1 MVVQHNM
8 QAMNANRMLNV
19 TTSTQAKA
27 TEKLSSG
34 YKINRAADDAAGLT
48 ISEKM
53 RKQIKGLDRASTN
66 AEDGVSAVQTAEGAL
81 TEVHSM
87 LQRMN
92 ELAVQASNGT
102 NSESDRSAI
111 QDEIDQ
117 LTTEIDRVAETTK
130 FNETYLLKGNTAGT
144 SSDINVAAHD
154 AGLAGKL
161 TENGNGKSTFKL
173 DKALEDGSKV
183 TIAGKEYTIGQ
194 GKSKDS
200 YDSVANVGN
209 KLLSAGDSVTVGTT
223 TKTLTDNVSIASA
236 TTHTYVDGD
245 TVTTQDGKTYTYVAA
260 DTKWKLNGQD
270 ADAEGKAALTAAG
283 STITLAAG
291 GTHTVVAAL
300 DKGEVSSFGLGDKK
314 ASTVAAAT
322 SDGNT
327 AITIAAGTSSVKVG
341 GKEIAAVD
349 AGFPA
354 DSFSNIK
361 DGIMGSAAGKD
372 VTISDIKGGGTKT
385 YQIVENSEDEDAE
398 NNHLTRESIIA
409 KIKEGDQ
416 VTYVDKA
423 GGTKKFTAAG
433 VEPVKENTI
442 TADAA
447 YKLIANELTKASSIG
462 TDAGKEAKVVD
473 KGNGIFEIQQGK
485 VDVKDA
491 LSFSLHVGADADMTN
506 KINVDIETMSA
517 AGLGIKGLNVKDDTG
532 IAATYAIDAIADA
545 VAKVSSQRSA
555 LGAVQNRLEHTIANV
570 DNVVENTTSAES
582 RIRDTDMAETMVEY
596 SKNNIL
602 AQAGQS
608 MLAQANQANQGVLSL
623 LQ

>member
-66 AEDGVSAVQTAEGAL
+66 AEDGVSSVQTAEGAL

-111 QDEIDQ
+111 QDEISQ
-117 LTTEIDRVAETTK
+117 LTTEIDRVSETTK
-130 FNETYLLKGNTAGT
+130 FNETYLLKGDANGGTTQNT
-144 SSDINVAAHD
+144 IKAHD

-161 TENGNGKSTFKL
+161 TGVGTGSATFTAN
-173 DKALEDGSKV
+173 ALTNGSKV
-183 TIAGKEYTIGQ
+183 TIAGKEYTIDTAAATNPSIEGLTDDEAQ
-194 GKSKDS
+194 AFGKKEVDQAGTKAKTEL
-200 YDSVANVGN
+200 DTANW
-209 KLLSAGDSVTVGTT
+209 KAGDSIKV
-223 TKTLTDNVSIASA
+223 N
-236 TTHTYVDGD
+236 
-245 TVTTQDGKTYTYVAA
+245 GKTYTQAANNDLDALVASLNNDFTADGIKFTAKKNGTKLVIEANEVAA
-260 DTKWKLNGQD
+260 QAAVKIEAATVNG
-270 ADAEGKAALTAAG
+270 ADKGAQVGTPGTDNTYKYTAYTTADDLK
-283 STITLAAG
+283 TDLAAG
-291 GTHTVVAAL
+291 NDIYSGNLDTKVDTSLSDKINVADAYKL
-300 DKGEVSSFGLGDKK
+300 MTKELETASNIGADDDKK
-314 ASTVAAAT
+314 AS
-322 SDGNT
+322 
-327 AITIAAGTSSVKVG
+327 
-341 GKEIAAVD
+341 
-349 AGFPA
+349 
-354 DSFSNIK
+354 
-361 DGIMGSAAGKD
+361 
-372 VTISDIKGGGTKT
+372 VT
-385 YQIVENSEDEDAE
+385 
-398 NNHLTRESIIA
+398 NNH
-409 KIKEGDQ
+409 D
-416 VTYVDKA
+416 
-423 GGTKKFTAAG
+423 GTF
-433 VEPVKENTI
+433 TI
-442 TADAA
+442 T
-447 YKLIANELTKASSIG
+447 EGKAEVS
-462 TDAGKEAKVVD
+462 AK
-473 KGNGIFEIQQGK
+473 
-485 VDVKDA
+485 

-506 KINVDIETMSA
+506 KINVDIESMSA
-517 AGLGIKGLNVKDDTG
+517 AGLGIKGLNVEDTTG
-532 IAATYAIDAIADA
+532 MAATYAIDAIADA
-545 VAKVSSQRSA
+545 VAKVSEQRSA

>member
-19 TTSTQAKA
+19 TTSQQSKA

-66 AEDGVSAVQTAEGAL
+66 AEDGVSSVQTAEGAL

-111 QDEIDQ
+111 QDEISQ
-117 LTTEIDRVAETTK
+117 LTTEIDRVSETTK
-130 FNETYLLKGNTAGT
+130 FNETYLLKGDANGGTTQNT
-144 SSDINVAAHD
+144 IKAHD

-161 TENGNGKSTFKL
+161 TGVGTGSATFTAN
-173 DKALEDGSKV
+173 ALTKGSKV
-183 TIAGKEYTIGQ
+183 TIAGKEYTIDTAAATNPSIEGLTDDEAKAF
-194 GKSKDS
+194 GKKEVDQPGTK
-200 YDSVANVGN
+200 AKTQLATTGW
-209 KLLSAGDSVTVGTT
+209 KAGDSIKV
-223 TKTLTDNVSIASA
+223 N
-236 TTHTYVDGD
+236 
-245 TVTTQDGKTYTYVAA
+245 GKTYTQAANNDLDALVASLNNDFTA
-260 DTKWKLNGQD
+260 DGVEFTAKKDGANLVIEAKEAGNQ
-270 ADAEGKAALTAAG
+270 AAVKIEAA
-283 STITLAAG
+283 TVG
-291 GTHTVVAAL
+291 GA
-300 DKGEVSSFGLGDKK
+300 DKGEVAGTKGTDDTYKYTAYTTADDLKTDLAAGNDIYLGNLDTKVDTSLSDKINVADAYKLMAKELETASNIGADDDKK
-314 ASTVAAAT
+314 AS
-322 SDGNT
+322 
-327 AITIAAGTSSVKVG
+327 
-341 GKEIAAVD
+341 
-349 AGFPA
+349 
-354 DSFSNIK
+354 
-361 DGIMGSAAGKD
+361 
-372 VTISDIKGGGTKT
+372 VT
-385 YQIVENSEDEDAE
+385 
-398 NNHLTRESIIA
+398 NNH
-409 KIKEGDQ
+409 D
-416 VTYVDKA
+416 
-423 GGTKKFTAAG
+423 GTF
-433 VEPVKENTI
+433 TI
-442 TADAA
+442 T
-447 YKLIANELTKASSIG
+447 EGKAEVS
-462 TDAGKEAKVVD
+462 AK
-473 KGNGIFEIQQGK
+473 
-485 VDVKDA
+485 

-506 KINVDIETMSA
+506 KINVDIESMSA
-517 AGLGIKGLNVKDDTG
+517 AGLGIKGLNVKDTTG
-532 IAATYAIDAIADA
+532 MAATYAIDAIADA
-545 VAKVSSQRSA
+545 VAKVSEQRSA